1 MWIFKYLLINTEN
14 GIISSILCKNMLEI
28 INTMII
34 IMTMSQLNADA
45 ILAECEGFRNQKST

>member
-1 MWIFKYLLINTEN
+1 MWIFKYLLINTES

>member
-1 MWIFKYLLINTEN
+1 MWIFKYLSLNTESATT
-14 GIISSILCKNMLEI
+14 SSFLCKNTLEI
-28 INTMII
+28 INTMIL